1 MANTRELGA
10 TPCLRSVLSSVLRP
24 QIAVSKGSLHSR
36 RTEGFS
42 PAPAPPLCPL
52 KGGEA

>member
-10 TPCLRSVLSSVLRP
+10 TPCLRSVLRP